1 MANLVARTGESADER
16 TVVTPRGRAAKQGRK
31 QAQQRDRQVPQTVFP
46 RPFPRP
52 GRPIG
57 AVTQLVV
64 LLELA
69 AALILLG
76 LATQI
81 WVLAIAAPIALF
93 LVVLALGRR
102 RKRWL
107 AEWMWIL
114 FAYWGRRKYAK
125 ETFEYADPNLTPVLE
140 SRPGLKTFTITD
152 RSRATVGMVGD
163 ASSLSAIILVEQPS
177 DGPLRKPRTQQTLP
191 LEIVTN
197 ALRTDD
203 VVLASGQIVQH
214 TQPAPASSL
223 GSHSVA
229 ARSYAMVGGDVPAI
243 RLTWIALRLEPD
255 LCPTAIA
262 ARGGGMLG
270 AQRALL
276 KAVHRVIRDL
286 KDAGFQASALNETDL
301 VGALG
306 ISCSVNPMIGTT
318 NQRLSVGLRR
328 TKELWSAWRCD
339 DRWHATYW
347 LNKWP
352 GITPANAPAL
362 PALLTSLPTLAV
374 TFSVTVTQAM
384 GDSIGI
390 TSHVR
395 VAARTERELEV
406 ATTALEQRA
415 QKAGIGLLRL
425 DGEQLPGLL
434 ATLPLGGAV
443 R

>member
-1 MANLVARTGESADER
+1 MANLVTRTGESAAER
-16 TVVTPRGRAAKQGRK
+16 TVVTPRGRAAKRSGK
-31 QAQQRDRQVPQTVFP
+31 QTQEQQNQQVPQVVFP

-52 GRPIG
+52 GKPIG

-69 AALILLG
+69 VALILL
-76 LATQI
+76 TPKI
-81 WVLAIAAPIALF
+81 WALAITVPIALF
-93 LVVLALGRR
+93 LIVLALGRR
-102 RKRWL
+102 RERWL

-114 FAYWGRRKYAK
+114 FAYRGRHKYAK

-140 SRPGLKTFTITD
+140 SRSGLKTFTITD
-152 RSRATVGMVGD
+152 RSRETVGMVGD
-163 ASSLSAIILVEQPS
+163 ANSLSAIILVEQPS
-177 DGPLRKPRTQQTLP
+177 DGPLRKPRAQQTLP
-191 LEIVTN
+191 LGIVVN
-197 ALRTDD
+197 ALQTDD

-214 TQPAPASSL
+214 TQPAPASGP
-223 GSHSVA
+223 GSSSVA
-229 ARSYAMVGGDVPAI
+229 ARSYATVSGDVPAI
-243 RLTWIALRLEPD
+243 RLTWVALRLEPD
-255 LCPTAIA
+255 LCPTAVE

-276 KAVHRVIRDL
+276 KAVRRVIRDL
-286 KDAGFQASALNETDL
+286 KDAGFQATALNETDL

-318 NQRLSVGLRR
+318 NQRLSAGLRR
-328 TKELWSAWRCD
+328 TKELWSAWQCD
-339 DRWHATYW
+339 GRWHATYW

-352 GITPANAPAL
+352 GITPTNAPLL
-362 PALLTSLPTLAV
+362 PALLTSVPALAV
-374 TFSVTVTQAM
+374 TFSVTVTRTM
-384 GDSIGI
+384 SDLIGI

-395 VAARTERELEV
+395 VAAHTERELAA

-415 QKAGIGLLRL
+415 QKAGIGLQRL